1 MFGRNGRSVATC
13 SHRTRRGLGPID
25 AKVELPPA
33 TSAAATVFRG
43 RPLTLPDD
51 GQTCAVKHEMDA
63 LVGRDRSQ
71 TAPQMLTAPGERR
84 IVGGGKVEAHH
95 PEQGVQ
101 EPFGL
106 TQREM
111 VEESQGQGGL
121 DGEIRVAPLPTH
133 DAALPVAC
141 PACSGEVH
149 GTHVVSQYQEDLPV
163 VRPVI
168 REFRVHVGA
177 CATCGRRVQGRHP
190 RQTSDALGAAAVQIG
205 PEAVA
210 LVVVLHTGF
219 GLPLAHVVTLL
230 RDRFGI
236 RVPRGALGPV
246 CARMATRAP
255 PTYEAL
261 CAQGR
266 GSPVVSP
273 DETGWKVAGTLHW
286 LWAVATAD
294 PTVYA
299 IRPGRGFVD
308 AATILGKD
316 FAGVL
321 ARDGWAPYRRVGHA
335 DHQTCGAH
343 LLRRCR
349 LLQLDHPRSPFA
361 ARVQQRLQQAL
372 ALRDRYA
379 AGDISPHGLASARG
393 RLLTQTLDLLT
404 TTRSTIPAVQRFAAH
419 LTVEASAL
427 FTFLG
432 DPAIDATNWRA
443 EHALRPA
450 VVMRKVCGGNRSV
463 RGAQTQQVLTSV
475 LRTTHQRGLD
485 PARLLAT
492 ILRAPTPSVP
502 PSLQA
507 PPP

>member
-1 MFGRNGRSVATC
+1 MTCGKRRKKPENFPDQRVVFKAIPGWPPGRTGPPRRRAPARPTIGPRRAIPPPRPTPPPR
-13 SHRTRRGLGPID
+13 RT
-25 AKVELPPA
+25 PPP
-33 TSAAATVFRG
+33 T
-43 RPLTLPDD
+43 PP
-51 GQTCAVKHEMDA
+51 
-63 LVGRDRSQ
+63 
-71 TAPQMLTAPGERR
+71 
-84 IVGGGKVEAHH
+84 
-95 PEQGVQ
+95 
-101 EPFGL
+101 
-106 TQREM
+106 
-111 VEESQGQGGL
+111 
-121 DGEIRVAPLPTH
+121 RVA
-133 DAALPVAC
+133 
-141 PACSGEVH
+141 SGA
-149 GTHVVSQYQEDLPV
+149 G
-163 VRPVI
+163 
-168 REFRVHVGA
+168 
-177 CATCGRRVQGRHP
+177 
-190 RQTSDALGAAAVQIG
+190 
-205 PEAVA
+205 
-210 LVVVLHTGF
+210 
-219 GLPLAHVVTLL
+219 
-230 RDRFGI
+230 
-236 RVPRGALGPV
+236 VPRGALVQV
-246 CARMATRAP
+246 CARMATRAT

-261 CAQGR
+261 CAQVR

-286 LWAVATAD
+286 LWAFATAD

-321 ARDGWAPYRRVGHA
+321 ARDGWAPYRRFGHA

-349 LLQLDHPRSPFA
+349 LLQLDHPRSPVA

>member
-1 MFGRNGRSVATC
+1 MRARCAHAADARDARIKRQHEEIARLRDALTRAEDERDRPKRRNERLGDQLDAARRAGFRQAAPFAKPHRQGTGRPPG
-13 SHRTRRGLGPID
+13 RRGG
-25 AKVELPPA
+25 
-33 TSAAATVFRG
+33 AAYG
-43 RPLTLPDD
+43 RHGKRPVP
-51 GQTCAVKHEMDA
+51 
-63 LVGRDRSQ
+63 
-71 TAPQMLTAPGERR
+71 RR
-84 IVGGGKVEAHH
+84 IDE
-95 PEQGVQ
+95 
-101 EPFGL
+101 
-106 TQREM
+106 
-111 VEESQGQGGL
+111 
-121 DGEIRVAPLPTH
+121 TH

-190 RQTSDALGAAAVQIG
+190 LQTSDALGAAAVQIG

-210 LVVVLHTGF
+210 LVVVLHKGF

-236 RVPRGALGPV
+236 RVTRGALGQV
-246 CARMATRAP
+246 CARMATRAT

-261 CAQGR
+261 CAQVC

-286 LWAVATAD
+286 LWAFATAD
-294 PTVYA
+294 TTVYA

-321 ARDGWAPYRRVGHA
+321 ARDGWAPYRRFGHA
-335 DHQTCGAH
+335 DHQTCVAH

-349 LLQLDHPRSPFA
+349 LLQLDHPRSPVA
-361 ARVQQRLQQAL
+361 ARVQQRLQQA
-372 ALRDRYA
+372 
-379 AGDISPHGLASARG
+379 
-393 RLLTQTLDLLT
+393 LDLLT

-443 EHALRPA
+443 DTRFAPRSSCARSSAATAASGERRP
-450 VVMRKVCGGNRSV
+450 NRSS
-463 RGAQTQQVLTSV
+463 RPCSAPRINGGSIPPGSSPRSCGRRPPACRPRCKPRRRS
-475 LRTTHQRGLD
+475 TTR
-485 PARLLAT
+485 
-492 ILRAPTPSVP
+492 
-502 PSLQA
+502 
-507 PPP
+507 